1 MENKDL
7 IKNVGTNITMCFLE
21 GCPRADKCVRHLAY
35 DMLGE
40 EKTCGNTVMPSSLKA
55 NGECGMYF
63 EAQIK
68 RYAKGAT
75 HIYDEIRMKHYPTI
89 RGGVKKILGGRTSYY
104 RSINGKKLISE
115 EQQSRIAA
123 LYRKYGYDTDNLYD
137 GYVYSY

>member
-75 HIYDEIRMKHYPTI
+75 HIPTPQRARTATAASLRSTISSRRMEQIVSSRDSASGIR
-89 RGGVKKILGGRTSYY
+89 
-104 RSINGKKLISE
+104 
-115 EQQSRIAA
+115 A
-123 LYRKYGYDTDNLYD
+123 
-137 GYVYSY
+137 